1 VNPLTRTVSDFAANR
16 LFRSAEVVA
25 IEEVARDFRRVQFR
39 GDALRGASW
48 TPGSK
53 VQLRIEGFTNRTYT
67 PISWDADAGVTSVL
81 AFVHGAG
88 PGSAF
93 VAALEAGARCQFL
106 GPRSSL
112 DLTKVEG
119 SPLMVGDE
127 TSIGL
132 SAAWSAAVGQPARH
146 VFEAQDLPSTSDVVG
161 AMGVADAEVVAAID
175 SPGVHGP
182 GIEEHVGAIVA
193 ADPDVH
199 LVLTGRAQSIRRVR
213 ATLKER
219 GTHRGNV
226 MVKAY
231 WDENR
236 AGLD

>member
-1 VNPLTRTVSDFAANR
+1 VSDLAANR

-25 IEEVARDFRRVQFR
+25 IEEVATDFRRVQFG

-67 PISWDADAGVTSVL
+67 PISWDADAGLTSIL
-81 AFVHGAG
+81 AFFHGAG
-88 PGSAF
+88 PGSAL
-93 VAALEAGARCQFL
+93 VAALEQGARCQFF

-132 SAAWSAAVGQPARH
+132 SAAWSAAIGRPARH
-146 VFEAQDLPSTSDVVG
+146 VWEAQDVRSTGDVVEV
-161 AMGVADAEVVAAID
+161 MGLGDAEVVAAID
-175 SPGVHGP
+175 APGVNGP
-182 GIEEHVGAIVA
+182 GIEEHVAAIVA
-193 ADPDVH
+193 DDPEVP

-219 GTHRGNV
+219 GTHRGKV
-226 MVKAY
+226 LVKAY